1 MAKRTFVRLLKEKLV
16 DESFNIFKLM
26 RFSTVSIEILYVRK
40 GILKVVIRKVART
53 LGLSLL
59 AWHNHVRYLLE
70 LV

>member
-26 RFSTVSIEILYVRK
+26 RFSTVSNEILYVRK